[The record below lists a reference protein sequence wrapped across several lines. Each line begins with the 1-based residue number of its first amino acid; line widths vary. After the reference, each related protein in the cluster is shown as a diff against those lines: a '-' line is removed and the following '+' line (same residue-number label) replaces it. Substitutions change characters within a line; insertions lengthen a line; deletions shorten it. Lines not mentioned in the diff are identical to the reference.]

1 MKNKTIIIVFKKWP
15 STERLNA
22 HLAKTLNV
30 CIAIMHD
37 ALVLC

>member
-1 MKNKTIIIVFKKWP
+1 MKNKTIFFKKWP

-30 CIAIMHD
+30 CVAIMHD